1 MLVSWYDDNSRH
13 LEYFES
19 LSGCNLCPEQPLS
32 RVSAKSNEL
41 CIFAKTSSYLCPNSE
56 KGQIIGWVK
65 LLEHGLG
72 LVHQVVEEAAVLDG
86 GGVIKS
92 GFNGHSVCVHHN
104 GSDDS
109 LVSNQPLECL
119 LYL

>member
-1 MLVSWYDDNSRH
+1 MLVSRDDDNSRH

-32 RVSAKSNEL
+32 HVSAKSNEKFV
-41 CIFAKTSSYLCPNSE
+41 FAKISSYLCPNSK
-56 KGQIIGWVK
+56 KGKIICWVE
-65 LLEHGLG
+65 LLEHSLG

-86 GGVIKS
+86 GGVIKG
-92 GFNGHSVCVHHN
+92 GFNGDSVCVHHDCP
-104 GSDDS
+104 DDS
-109 LVSNQPLECL
+109 LVSYQSLECL

>member
-1 MLVSWYDDNSRH
+1 MLVSRYDDNSRH

-41 CIFAKTSSYLCPNSE
+41 LVFAKTSSYLCPNSE

-86 GGVIKS
+86 GGIVQ
-92 GFNGHSVCVHHN
+92 GRLDGDTVSVDHN
-104 GSDDS
+104 GSNDS
-109 LVSNQPLECL
+109 FMSHKPLQSL
-119 LYL
+119 LDL